1 LILAAAVLIT
11 AVAATPPLTIEVSKE
26 RIRVH
31 ARNAPLVS
39 ILEELASRLDVRLV
53 IDGPRPTTPVTAS
66 LEGPNLTSIL
76 AQLLEPRRMRYATST
91 RATRVRTLVVV
102 TKSEVRPSGPAP
114 PPEPTS
120 QPFADSVIEPV
131 LPDHVS
137 PPDDAPPS
145 TMAPARAK

>member
-102 TKSEVRPSGPAP
+102 TKSEVKPSGPAP
-114 PPEPTS
+114 PPE